1 MRNLVLRE
9 FGRPLMCCPAYTDI
23 LLVGKDIGEDISKDV
38 SEDVGGNVGVV
49 RFW

>member
-1 MRNLVLRE
+1 
-9 FGRPLMCCPAYTDI
+9 MCYPAYTDI
-23 LLVGKDIGEDISKDV
+23 LHVGKDIVEDISKDV